1 MTSQPQ
7 KKRERH
13 GLMKMFST
21 EKTMSGMTQ
30 VKKCRVFGHTVMCR
44 EKSPDRCKIRV
55 FGVNTFMRTK
65 RDGKRTYYLF
75 GLRLLRTGGASGGRR
90 DPVTRIF
97 AVERS
102 ERGLVRVKK
111 CRVFGHT
118 VVRREKS
125 PDKYK
130 VRVFDVNT
138 FMWTRRGNQ
147 KTYYVFGLR
156 LLRRRTGPAPFDAE
170 ALAAAPARE
179 EGVVFPVAEHPL
191 VSIVIPVFNQV
202 GYTKKCLTSVLENM
216 GDVPCEIIV
225 ADDASTDD
233 TRRLAEY
240 APNVTIVRS
249 AVNRGYIR
257 NVNGAAGLARGR
269 YLYFLNNDVVVREG
283 WLSALVEVFETHPDA
298 GVVGS
303 RVVHP
308 DGTLQECG
316 VCTFADEFKTWI
328 VPDPGHGMYAWL
340 RKTDYVSGCSLMTR
354 TDLFRQVGGFDERF
368 SPAYCDDPDY
378 CFEVARRGFGV
389 YVQPRSVIVHFG
401 SLSYE
406 NRNVALME
414 RNNRL
419 LREKWASF
427 FASRTVFAPEKMP
440 FSGRMRPRTI
450 LVADD
455 FYPEFDR
462 HAGARTVFEFMK
474 TFLAMGLCVKFC
486 ALFAPE
492 RQEPYASLLCDM
504 GVEVLS
510 RDDARALVDHGPFLN
525 YAFFSRPNV
534 VAQFLTKALM
544 ARGVGVF
551 YYGHDAHH
559 LRMERGRRLTGSPD
573 EAEILAMKEL
583 EVAAVSSVTAAWY
596 PSEEEAAYF
605 RALAPGANVRAIT
618 PYMYDLS
625 AMPEHAPFGESAGIV
640 FVGSSHGPNLDGL
653 RWFLAEVMPQ
663 LERLAPGV
671 VLHVVGSG
679 DFSDAKKEAGAANVR
694 WEGALSDE
702 ELAALYARVKA
713 AVAPLRFGAG
723 VKGKVVEALAHG
735 VPVAATVTGAQGLDE
750 TPAVAVAED
759 ASAMAEIVARLCTDE
774 ADWNARHA
782 CCAPFVAERFSRRR
796 AEEEFSRFMSAQP
809 VPNELPGE
817 F

>member
-1 MTSQPQ
+1 
-7 KKRERH
+7 
-13 GLMKMFST
+13 MKMFST
-21 EKTMSGMTQ
+21 EKTMSGTTQ
-30 VKKCRVFGHTVMCR
+30 VKKCRF
-44 EKSPDRCKIRV
+44 
-55 FGVNTFMRTK
+55 
-65 RDGKRTYYLF
+65 
-75 GLRLLRTGGASGGRR
+75 
-90 DPVTRIF
+90 
-97 AVERS
+97 
-102 ERGLVRVKK
+102 
-111 CRVFGHT
+111 FGHT

-138 FMWTRRGNQ
+138 FMRTMRGGERTYYLFGLRLLHAGGAHGGRRCPFLQKAFSVERFERDLVRVKKYRLFGHTVVRREKSPDRCKVRVFDVNTFMWTRRGSQ

-156 LLRRRTGPAPFDAE
+156 LLRRRTGPAPFCAE
-170 ALAAAPARE
+170 MLAATPARE
-179 EGVVFPVAEHPL
+179 EGVVFPVAEQPL
-191 VSIVIPVFNQV
+191 VSIIIPVFNQV
-202 GYTKKCLTSVLENM
+202 EYTKKCLTSVLEHLD
-216 GDVPCEIIV
+216 DVPCEVIV

-240 APNVTIVRS
+240 ARNVTIVRS

-257 NVNGAAGLARGR
+257 NVNDAARLARGR

-283 WLSALVEVFETHPDA
+283 WLSSLVEAFERHPDA
-298 GVVGS
+298 GVIGS

-316 VCTFADEFKTWI
+316 VYTFADEFKTWI
-328 VPDPGHGMYAWL
+328 VPDPEHGMYAWFK
-340 RKTDYVSGCSLMTR
+340 RADYVSGCSLMTR
-354 TDLFRQVGGFDERF
+354 TDLFRETGGFDERF

-406 NRNVALME
+406 KRNGVLME

-427 FASRTVFAPEKMP
+427 FASRTVYAPEKMP
-440 FSGRMRPRTI
+440 FSGKMRPRTI
-450 LVADD
+450 LVVDD

-486 ALFAPE
+486 ALFASE
-492 RQEPYASLLCDM
+492 RQEPYHSLLGDM
-504 GVEVLS
+504 GVEVLC

-534 VAQFLTKALM
+534 IAQFLTKSLM

-559 LRMERGRRLTGSPD
+559 LRMERERRLTGSPD
-573 EAEILAMKEL
+573 EAEILAVKER

-605 RALAPGANVRAIT
+605 RALAPGSNVRAIV
-618 PYMYDLS
+618 PYMYDP
-625 AMPEHAPFGESAGIV
+625 AAVPEHASFAESAGIV

-653 RWFLAEVMPQ
+653 RWFLSEVMPR
-663 LERLAPGV
+663 LERLVPGV

-679 DFSDAKKEAGAANVR
+679 DFSAAKTEACAERVR

-702 ELAALYARVKA
+702 RLAALYARVKA

-735 VPVAATVTGAQGLDE
+735 VPVAATATGAQGRDE
-750 TPAVAVAED
+750 TPAVLVADD
-759 ASAMAEIVARLCTDE
+759 ASAMAEAVARLCTDE
-774 ADWNARHA
+774 AYWNARHA
-782 CCAPFVAERFSRRR
+782 CCVPFVAERFSRRL

-809 VPNELPGE
+809 VSNELPGE